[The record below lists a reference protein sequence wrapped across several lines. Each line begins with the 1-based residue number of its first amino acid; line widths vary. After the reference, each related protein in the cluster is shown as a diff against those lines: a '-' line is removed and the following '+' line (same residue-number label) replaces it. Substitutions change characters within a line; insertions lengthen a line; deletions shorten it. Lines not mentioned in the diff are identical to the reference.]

1 MRFRGPL
8 PEEVLPVGR
17 ACGAVLPS
25 AACSVA
31 VSVAQAVQVR
41 APRGAAWALEL
52 LKGWWC
58 QGEEQEKGF
67 GVRSVIW
74 IDEERSVPVLSIR
87 VLVSWRVQRSGDG
100 GTTGNRAIVHQPA
113 LVSTS

>member
-41 APRGAAWALEL
+41 APHGAAWALEL
-52 LKGWWC
+52 LKGWLVPRGRAGERVWC
-58 QGEEQEKGF
+58 AQC
-67 GVRSVIW
+67 
-74 IDEERSVPVLSIR
+74 DL
-87 VLVSWRVQRSGDG
+87 D
-100 GTTGNRAIVHQPA
+100 
-113 LVSTS
+113 